1 MTPLVPSSLG
11 RGTSLRTLPKLA
23 EWGVSEVASCRDVVV
38 KAAAARKG
46 ISAEAGLTINCDE
59 DSALATLSHFIY
71 CYACFTRERACVVWL
86 LGKFDAPRRAI
97 EAADRVAGNIAAV
110 KGDVNRS
117 FE

>member
-46 ISAEAGLTINCDE
+46 ISAEAGLTKIVTKI
-59 DSALATLSHFIY
+59 LH
-71 CYACFTRERACVVWL
+71 
-86 LGKFDAPRRAI
+86 
-97 EAADRVAGNIAAV
+97 
-110 KGDVNRS
+110 
-117 FE
+117 